1 MYMTKKHRMKL
12 NMSIRGKAISKLKG
26 ACPSYIKDNVS
37 RLHHGQEVVVGEQS
51 EYLWYLLK
59 LQLLCLTHRIFSSQ
73 YFQLQ
78 GQSSCWAGKWAG
90 EEQGCGQGCIFSCH
104 SHNSVMDILPFWR
117 SLRYYEPGV
126 FGDVLINFI
135 ISRIFSKISSQIRGS
150 ICSLYTGILYAKAS
164 IKLLEIKISHLS

>member
-1 MYMTKKHRMKL
+1 MYMTKKHRMNL

-126 FGDVLINFI
+126 FGDILINFI
-135 ISRIFSKISSQIRGS
+135 SSRIFFYFFKRFIYYYI
-150 ICSLYTGILYAKAS
+150 
-164 IKLLEIKISHLS
+164 